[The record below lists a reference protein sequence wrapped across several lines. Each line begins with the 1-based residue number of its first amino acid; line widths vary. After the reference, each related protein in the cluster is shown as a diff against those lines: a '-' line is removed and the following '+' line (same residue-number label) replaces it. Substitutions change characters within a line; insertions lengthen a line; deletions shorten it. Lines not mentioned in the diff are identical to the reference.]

1 MMGSP
6 AEKPGSRLVL
16 RVLMTLGYV
25 ALTPLAFYVA
35 VMTAFLSDSGKHLE
49 AVTFLIV
56 TSFVWPVTCL
66 VAAVL
71 PWLLQRRARWVRV
84 SVLALPILYPLF
96 WMFGLYPLA
105 FALD

>member
-35 VMTAFLSDSGKHLE
+35 VMTAFPE
-49 AVTFLIV
+49 
-56 TSFVWPVTCL
+56 
-66 VAAVL
+66 
-71 PWLLQRRARWVRV
+71 R
-84 SVLALPILYPLF
+84 
-96 WMFGLYPLA
+96 
-105 FALD
+105 